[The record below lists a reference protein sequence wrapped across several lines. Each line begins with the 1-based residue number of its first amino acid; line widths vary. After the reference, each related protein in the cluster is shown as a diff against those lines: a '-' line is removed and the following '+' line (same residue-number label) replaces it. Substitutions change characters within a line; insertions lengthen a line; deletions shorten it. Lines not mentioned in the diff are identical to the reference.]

1 MFVWIIKLI
10 DNVYLVFS
18 VTEVSF
24 DERIALEL
32 DALDQLGT
40 VESPVV
46 EQPMIS
52 FQRQQ
57 LDGSNFDVDDNN
69 DQQQTLSRSDV
80 RRKENLFDRQVLDCD
95 EVRIMIK
102 VLGSKVCGLHYV
114 FMFFNRVM
122 VCMVC
127 FLMIG
132 VWRTVFGQVKSHWLG
147 CASCN

>member
-1 MFVWIIKLI
+1 M
-10 DNVYLVFS
+10 
-18 VTEVSF
+18 TEVSF

-40 VESPVV
+40 VESPVI
-46 EQPMIS
+46 EQPMMS

-57 LDGSNFDVDDNN
+57 SDGSSFDVDDNN

-80 RRKENLFDRQVLDCD
+80 RRKENPFDRQVLDCD

-102 VLGSKVCGLHYV
+102 VLGPKVCGLHFD
-114 FMFFNRVM
+114 FMFFKRVV

-132 VWRTVFGQVKSHWLG
+132 VRRTVFGQVKSHRLG